1 MKGAYSSEIS
11 VLFAHGQMVICLKQ
25 ENIRCATF
33 VEGQAPAG
41 GIKYQ
46 CFNWASSERG
56 FVSISLNT
64 YLPKAAIL
72 QLLLDCKAVL

>member
-1 MKGAYSSEIS
+1 MKGAHSSEIS

-46 CFNWASSERG
+46 CFN
-56 FVSISLNT
+56 
-64 YLPKAAIL
+64 
-72 QLLLDCKAVL
+72 